1 MDKDHGRYRS
11 EARMMIIQGMISY
24 RPLLYEAEYGEG
36 LAELTTTHEW
46 HLRHLGHLTALEA
59 LQSLHH
65 LAGLGE
71 LREELID
78 ILYARPTPE
87 CDALTAM
94 TIEDMRLSSLLGRHR
109 VDDSFDALEGIVLD
123 IDILERLPDT
133 RDHRSEIL
141 DVTHLLD
148 LLDLGE
154 EVIEVKLILSDTL
167 LEALSFALI
176 VELLGTLDK

>member
-1 MDKDHGRYRS
+1 MDKDHGRCRS

-36 LAELTTTHEW
+36 LAELTATHEW
-46 HLRHLGHLTALEA
+46 YLRHLGHLTTLEA
-59 LQSLHH
+59 LKRLHH

-78 ILYARPTPE
+78 ILYARPTPKS
-87 CDALTAM
+87 DALTAM
-94 TIEDMRLSSLLGRHR
+94 TIEDMRLSSLLRRHR

-123 IDILERLPDT
+123 VNILQSLPDT
-133 RDHRSEIL
+133 RDHRSKIL

-167 LEALSFALI
+167 LEALGFALI

>member
-1 MDKDHGRYRS
+1 
-11 EARMMIIQGMISY
+11 
-24 RPLLYEAEYGEG
+24 
-36 LAELTTTHEW
+36 
-46 HLRHLGHLTALEA
+46 
-59 LQSLHH
+59 
-65 LAGLGE
+65 
-71 LREELID
+71 
-78 ILYARPTPE
+78 
-87 CDALTAM
+87 M

-109 VDDSFDALEGIVLD
+109 VDDSFDALEGIILD
-123 IDILERLPDT
+123 IDILECLPDT
-133 RDHRSEIL
+133 RDHRSKIL